1 MLAYPTVEFRCLAV
15 CDVEIKAREVK
26 HKDDTADCSE
36 LVRGMVPA
44 LLLCRVNP
52 WLPPRTGSLSHV
64 RTLLS
69 YERMPWLAP
78 APLIHHRL
86 RMPSLAAPGMLHTLC
101 CAVALA
107 SPHVLACLL
116 E

>member
-52 WLPPRTGSLSHV
+52 WLPPRTGSRSHV
-64 RTLLS
+64 RTLFA
-69 YERMPWLAP
+69 RM
-78 APLIHHRL
+78 
-86 RMPSLAAPGMLHTLC
+86 SAALVDGRQIVDTDRFVVHTEDGSK
-101 CAVALA
+101 A
-107 SPHVLACLL
+107 SVH
-116 E
+116 